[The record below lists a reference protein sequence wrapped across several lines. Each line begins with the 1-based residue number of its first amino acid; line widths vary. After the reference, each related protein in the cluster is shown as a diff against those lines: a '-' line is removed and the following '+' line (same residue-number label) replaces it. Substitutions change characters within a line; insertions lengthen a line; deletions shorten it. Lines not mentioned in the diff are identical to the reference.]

1 MNHFLFFLNSSIKII
16 LQVIVD
22 MDSYGNAANSGRKTS
37 NGELDNKRVLD
48 EDTNNNNNR
57 NKSKRDKND
66 GKD

>member
-1 MNHFLFFLNSSIKII
+1 
-16 LQVIVD
+16 

-37 NGELDNKRVLD
+37 NGDLDNKRVLD